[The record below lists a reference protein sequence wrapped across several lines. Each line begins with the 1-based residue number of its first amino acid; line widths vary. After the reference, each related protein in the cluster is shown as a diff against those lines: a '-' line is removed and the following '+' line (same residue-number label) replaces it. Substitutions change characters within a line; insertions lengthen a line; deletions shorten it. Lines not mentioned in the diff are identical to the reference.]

1 MWWTG
6 LIEISFHVT
15 SHRLHNVTWFCRC
28 VILHCE
34 FLQNCSDDVIIYL
47 KWKIK
52 VLVRWIFVAPGN
64 LFSSFEKFSRFFRGS
79 VISRGLTWVWPWDYC
94 KELQKT
100 RFDINSDFE
109 IWSSKKSENSE
120 TTLARKNLHE
130 KVRSKIA
137 PNQLKSVRFHIFVSK
152 RKYVWGLNFLISV
165 KSVIQ

>member
-1 MWWTG
+1 MI
-6 LIEISFHVT
+6 LQV
-15 SHRLHNVTWFCRC
+15 WF
-28 VILHCE
+28 
-34 FLQNCSDDVIIYL
+34 FLQNCSMT
-47 KWKIK
+47 
-52 VLVRWIFVAPGN
+52 
-64 LFSSFEKFSRFFRGS
+64 SSFTLKEKLKFSFGGFSWRLTIFFQVFQDS

-137 PNQLKSVRFHIFVSK
+137 PKTQVSK
-152 RKYVWGLNFLISV
+152 IPHFCVEKKICLGIKFFNKRKISNP
-165 KSVIQ
+165 IG